1 MLVGGY
7 PGNTAVEMVTVP
19 GGPINM
25 SIALRNPINGY
36 GAMVD
41 GKAVNVN
48 FYNEDE
54 AHYLDLDANAWL
66 TMPYGADLTDR

>member
-7 PGNTAVEMVTVP
+7 PGNTQVEMVVIP

-25 SIALRNPINGY
+25 SIALRNPINSD

-48 FYNEDE
+48 FFNEDV
-54 AHYLDLDANAWL
+54 AHYLDMDQNAWL
-66 TMPYGADLTDR
+66 TMPYGAALTDR